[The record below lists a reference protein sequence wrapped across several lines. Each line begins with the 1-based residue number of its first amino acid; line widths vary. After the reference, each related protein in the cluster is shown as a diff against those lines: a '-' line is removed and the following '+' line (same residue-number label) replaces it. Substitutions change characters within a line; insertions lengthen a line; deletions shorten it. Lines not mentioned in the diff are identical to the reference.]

1 MTKVLA
7 LADEV
12 HEPLYGPRVRSLHPD
27 LVVAC
32 GDLPFDY
39 LEYIVTM
46 TNVPL
51 AYVPGN
57 HDPDLSRRAPALD
70 QPLMMSAPL
79 ADLLVDPPGPRGCTS
94 VDGRVL
100 DIAGVTVAG
109 LGGSIRYGAGPNQYT
124 QGEMARRALRL
135 EWRHARR
142 RLRGRR
148 EIEILVT
155 HSPPQGVGDGR
166 DPAHEGFKAFHRLVG
181 KLAPRILVH
190 GHVHPYGSPSQ
201 DCFMGPT
208 KIVNAVAYKM
218 LEV

>member
-1 MTKVLA
+1 MTRVLA

-12 HEPLYGPRVRSLHPD
+12 HEPLYGPKVRSLRTD

-57 HDPDLSRRAPALD
+57 HDPDLSKRARGPD
-70 QPLMMSAPL
+70 QPPIMSAPI
-79 ADLLVDPPGPRGCTS
+79 ANLLVDPPGPQGCMS
-94 VDGRVL
+94 VDGCVL
-100 DIAGVTVAG
+100 EVAGVTVAG
-109 LGGSIRYGAGPNQYT
+109 LGGSIRYSTGPNQYT
-124 QGEMARRALRL
+124 QKEMTWRALRL
-135 EWRHARR
+135 EFRHRR

-148 EIEILVT
+148 GVDLLVT
-155 HSPPQGVGDGR
+155 HSPPLGVGDGQ
-166 DPAHEGFKAFHRLVG
+166 DPAHEGFKAFHRLVH
-181 KLAPRILVH
+181 KLAPRALVH
-190 GHVHPYGSPSQ
+190 GHVHPHGSPSG
-201 DCFMGPT
+201 DYFMGPT
-208 KIVNAVAYKM
+208 KIVNAVAYKL